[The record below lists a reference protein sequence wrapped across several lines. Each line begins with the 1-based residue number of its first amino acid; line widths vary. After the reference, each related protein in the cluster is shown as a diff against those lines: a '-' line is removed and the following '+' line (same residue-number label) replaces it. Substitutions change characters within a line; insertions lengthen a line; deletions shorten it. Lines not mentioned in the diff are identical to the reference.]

1 MSVLSLLGKA
11 HSNIYLCNAVRFLGL
26 SLSAGISGYSAHR
39 TAAPPLTTTSDI
51 AITRLLVIYGLHCV
65 FRRRFCWLLCAIFV
79 LYRGLSCCCLLI
91 AILLPH
97 WPVGCWLVVATY
109 YLVLDLAT
117 RLVLIVHFQLLHFV
131 HIVPF
136 ERLNFRK
143 FRLIGFVPI
152 RFNWVW
158 KWENL
163 IEIRKELKELSVY
176 NINWYYFQT
185 SSSKE
190 LIESFNP
197 PIHMLWRSL
206 HFIARVLENLHPN
219 YVCP

>member
-1 MSVLSLLGKA
+1 MQFVSSV
-11 HSNIYLCNAVRFLGL
+11 
-26 SLSAGISGYSAHR
+26 SLSPGISGYRSAHR

-65 FRRRFCWLLCAIFV
+65 FRRRFGWLLCAIFV

-143 FRLIGFVPI
+143 FRLIGFEPI
-152 RFNWVW
+152 QFNWVW
-158 KWENL
+158 KWENRS
-163 IEIRKELKELSVY
+163 EIRKELNKLSVY
-176 NINWYYFQT
+176 YINWSYFQALLPVNW
-185 SSSKE
+185 SSLLIPPFTCCEDLSTFYSTCSWKSPSE
-190 LIESFNP
+190 LCL
-197 PIHMLWRSL
+197 PIKLAL
-206 HFIARVLENLHPN
+206 PN
-219 YVCP
+219 QFTFRWP